1 MYLTSNDTA
10 GHLPLCAQWSARSNY
25 IRVQDA
31 EYLDYLDYLAVTLYR
46 CRIYLDYL
54 AVTPLHLG
62 SNFSHCTFR
71 NYGPKL
77 CKRKLYIY
85 KVISQIYMATN
96 FSKFRIE
103 MLCKSCINWTF

>member
-54 AVTPLHLG
+54 AVTPLQLG
-62 SNFSHCTFR
+62 SNFSHFVIMDQNCVKE
-71 NYGPKL
+71 NY
-77 CKRKLYIY
+77 IF
-85 KVISQIYMATN
+85 IS
-96 FSKFRIE
+96 
-103 MLCKSCINWTF
+103 L

>member
-10 GHLPLCAQWSARSNY
+10 GHLPLGAQWSARSNY

-54 AVTPLHLG
+54 AVTPLQLG
-62 SNFSHCTFR
+62 SNFSHFVIMDQNCVKE
-71 NYGPKL
+71 NYIFISL
-77 CKRKLYIY
+77 CKI
-85 KVISQIYMATN
+85 
-96 FSKFRIE
+96 
-103 MLCKSCINWTF
+103 